1 MSEAVS
7 RPLDVTSEVRIRKE
21 LVERA
26 AEDRVQGDG
35 CATTDCTLEAVC
47 EAKGYTRRAE
57 LGLRLTAARRKL
69 RSQLNQGDAA
79 RGKLRVQRRSAR
91 ENIRWRWQSALKGV
105 RVQHK

>member
-47 EAKGYTRRAE
+47 EARGCTRS
-57 LGLRLTAARRKL
+57 GLRLT
-69 RSQLNQGDAA
+69 GA

-91 ENIRWRWQSALKGV
+91 ENIRWRWQSARKGV
-105 RVQHK
+105 

>member
-35 CATTDCTLEAVC
+35 FATTDCTLEAVC
-47 EAKGYTRRAE
+47 EARGCTRS
-57 LGLRLTAARRKL
+57 GLRLTCARRKL